1 MARLPKVKEAEL
13 PPELQK
19 LVADRG
25 RRANHGPFTVWLH
38 RPKLAERLSPVMGH
52 FRRGGIALP
61 PRLTE
66 LAILVAARLTTAQY
80 AWYAHE
86 PQARSHGVEDSTIE
100 AIRHRKKPA
109 FKKEDEAAVYDLV
122 MAVLDKHDV
131 SDAIY
136 DRALK
141 LLGQDQLIDV
151 VNLAGFYSMI
161 ACTLIAF
168 KVDLPEGEQ
177 LPLPV

>member
-1 MARLPKVKEAEL
+1 MARLPKVKTTDL

-25 RRANHGPFTVWLH
+25 RRAAHGPFTAWLH
-38 RPKLAERLSPVMGH
+38 RPKLAERIAPMMAH

-66 LAILVAARLTTAQY
+66 LTILIAARMTTAQY

-86 PQARSHGVEDSTIE
+86 PQARSHGVEEATIE
-100 AIRHRKKPA
+100 AIRHRKKPV

-122 MAVLDKHDV
+122 MELLDEHDV
-131 SDAIY
+131 KDATY
-136 DRALK
+136 DRVLK

-151 VNLAGFYSMI
+151 VTLAGFYSMI

-168 KVDLPEGEQ
+168 KVDLPEGEK